1 MAIKVFA
8 DGANL
13 EGMLDMYENGN
24 VQGFTTN
31 PSLMKKGGVTDYR
44 AFAKEVL
51 AHITDVSVSF
61 EVFADD
67 VETMEVEAREIA
79 TWADNVYVKIP
90 CVTTKG
96 ESTAELVRKLSADGI
111 KVNVTTIFTPTQVDE
126 MVEAVDAETPS
137 IISLFAGRI
146 ADTGVDPIPFM
157 TESVKKAAAK
167 PNCEV
172 LWASTRELIN
182 IYQAEGCGCQ
192 IITVP
197 NSILAKRKNIGRDPY
212 EVSLDTVRGFAK
224 DIASLGFHI
233 LPWTKVPPPAPCK
246 IESIQQGKGFYQLG
260 EAWNSPRFGSD
271 DAKTGAVSCFFVSE
285 GHPERWNLQNT
296 RDFARRERGDP
307 CFGRFT
313 RTARAQIG
321 AVSLMWRRLF
331 VVDGKGARR
340 KRGDAHTDFFA
351 FGTCC
356 ATSLVA
362 LGLALTC
369 GRKTKGRENPMFC
382 PKCGTK
388 NVDEAK
394 FCCACGNP
402 FPTASVT
409 PPSAKPVSRL

>member
-51 AHITDVSVSF
+51 THITDVSVSF

-79 TWADNVYVKIP
+79 TWAENVYVKIP

-126 MVEAVDAETPS
+126 MVEAVDTETPS

-146 ADTGVDPIPFM
+146 ADTG
-157 TESVKKAAAK
+157 
-167 PNCEV
+167 
-172 LWASTRELIN
+172 ELIN

-224 DIASLGFHI
+224 DIAALGFHI
-233 LPWTKVPPPAPCK
+233 LP
-246 IESIQQGKGFYQLG
+246 
-260 EAWNSPRFGSD
+260 
-271 DAKTGAVSCFFVSE
+271 
-285 GHPERWNLQNT
+285 
-296 RDFARRERGDP
+296 
-307 CFGRFT
+307 
-313 RTARAQIG
+313 
-321 AVSLMWRRLF
+321 
-331 VVDGKGARR
+331 
-340 KRGDAHTDFFA
+340 
-351 FGTCC
+351 
-356 ATSLVA
+356 
-362 LGLALTC
+362 
-369 GRKTKGRENPMFC
+369 
-382 PKCGTK
+382 
-388 NVDEAK
+388 
-394 FCCACGNP
+394 
-402 FPTASVT
+402 
-409 PPSAKPVSRL
+409 

>member
-111 KVNVTTIFTPTQVDE
+111 KVNVTTIFTPEQVDE

-146 ADTGVDPIPFM
+146 ADTGVDPIYDG
-157 TESVKKAAAK
+157 VG
-167 PNCEV
+167 
-172 LWASTRELIN
+172 
-182 IYQAEGCGCQ
+182 QEGCRQ
-192 IITVP
+192 AQ
-197 NSILAKRKNIGRDPY
+197 L
-212 EVSLDTVRGFAK
+212 RG
-224 DIASLGFHI
+224 LVGVH
-233 LPWTKVPPPAPCK
+233 
-246 IESIQQGKGFYQLG
+246 
-260 EAWNSPRFGSD
+260 
-271 DAKTGAVSCFFVSE
+271 
-285 GHPERWNLQNT
+285 
-296 RDFARRERGDP
+296 
-307 CFGRFT
+307 
-313 RTARAQIG
+313 ARAYQHLPGRSLWLPDHYG
-321 AVSLMWRRLF
+321 AQQHP
-331 VVDGKGARR
+331 GQA
-340 KRGDAHTDFFA
+340 
-351 FGTCC
+351 
-356 ATSLVA
+356 
-362 LGLALTC
+362 
-369 GRKTKGRENPMFC
+369 
-382 PKCGTK
+382 
-388 NVDEAK
+388 
-394 FCCACGNP
+394 
-402 FPTASVT
+402 
-409 PPSAKPVSRL
+409 

>member
-51 AHITDVSVSF
+51 AHITDVSVSLRSLP
-61 EVFADD
+61 
-67 VETMEVEAREIA
+67 TTSRPWRSRPARSLRAE
-79 TWADNVYVKIP
+79 NVYVKIP

-224 DIASLGFHI
+224 DIAALGFHI
-233 LPWTKVPPPAPCK
+233 LP
-246 IESIQQGKGFYQLG
+246 
-260 EAWNSPRFGSD
+260 
-271 DAKTGAVSCFFVSE
+271 
-285 GHPERWNLQNT
+285 
-296 RDFARRERGDP
+296 
-307 CFGRFT
+307 
-313 RTARAQIG
+313 
-321 AVSLMWRRLF
+321 
-331 VVDGKGARR
+331 
-340 KRGDAHTDFFA
+340 
-351 FGTCC
+351 
-356 ATSLVA
+356 
-362 LGLALTC
+362 
-369 GRKTKGRENPMFC
+369 
-382 PKCGTK
+382 
-388 NVDEAK
+388 
-394 FCCACGNP
+394 
-402 FPTASVT
+402 
-409 PPSAKPVSRL
+409 

>member
-61 EVFADD
+61 EVFAD
-67 VETMEVEAREIA
+67 
-79 TWADNVYVKIP
+79 
-90 CVTTKG
+90 
-96 ESTAELVRKLSADGI
+96 GI
-111 KVNVTTIFTPTQVDE
+111 KVNVTTIFTPKQVDE
-126 MVEAVDAETPS
+126 IVEAVDAETPS

-167 PNCEV
+167 SNCEV

-182 IYQAEGCGCQ
+182 IYQAEACGCQ

-224 DIASLGFHI
+224 DIAALGFHI
-233 LPWTKVPPPAPCK
+233 LP
-246 IESIQQGKGFYQLG
+246 
-260 EAWNSPRFGSD
+260 
-271 DAKTGAVSCFFVSE
+271 
-285 GHPERWNLQNT
+285 
-296 RDFARRERGDP
+296 
-307 CFGRFT
+307 
-313 RTARAQIG
+313 
-321 AVSLMWRRLF
+321 
-331 VVDGKGARR
+331 
-340 KRGDAHTDFFA
+340 
-351 FGTCC
+351 
-356 ATSLVA
+356 
-362 LGLALTC
+362 
-369 GRKTKGRENPMFC
+369 
-382 PKCGTK
+382 
-388 NVDEAK
+388 
-394 FCCACGNP
+394 
-402 FPTASVT
+402 
-409 PPSAKPVSRL
+409 

>member
-1 MAIKVFA
+1 MQTKGIRQMAIKVFA

-51 AHITDVSVSF
+51 AHIIDVSVSF

-79 TWADNVYVKIP
+79 TWAENVYVKIP

-96 ESTAELVRKLSADGI
+96 ESTDELVRKLSADGI
-111 KVNVTTIFTPTQVDE
+111 KVNVTTIFTPKQVDE
-126 MVEAVDAETPS
+126 MVEAVDVETPS

-192 IITVP
+192 IITAP

-224 DIASLGFHI
+224 DIAALGFHI
-233 LPWTKVPPPAPCK
+233 LP
-246 IESIQQGKGFYQLG
+246 
-260 EAWNSPRFGSD
+260 
-271 DAKTGAVSCFFVSE
+271 
-285 GHPERWNLQNT
+285 
-296 RDFARRERGDP
+296 
-307 CFGRFT
+307 
-313 RTARAQIG
+313 
-321 AVSLMWRRLF
+321 
-331 VVDGKGARR
+331 
-340 KRGDAHTDFFA
+340 
-351 FGTCC
+351 
-356 ATSLVA
+356 
-362 LGLALTC
+362 
-369 GRKTKGRENPMFC
+369 
-382 PKCGTK
+382 
-388 NVDEAK
+388 
-394 FCCACGNP
+394 
-402 FPTASVT
+402 
-409 PPSAKPVSRL
+409 

>member
-31 PSLMKKGGVTDYR
+31 PSLMKKGGMADYR

-61 EVFADD
+61 EVFAD
-67 VETMEVEAREIA
+67 
-79 TWADNVYVKIP
+79 
-90 CVTTKG
+90 
-96 ESTAELVRKLSADGI
+96 GI
-111 KVNVTTIFTPTQVDE
+111 KVNVTTIFTPKQVDE

-167 PNCEV
+167 PSCEV

-182 IYQAEGCGCQ
+182 IYQAEVCGCQ

-224 DIASLGFHI
+224 DIAALGFHI
-233 LPWTKVPPPAPCK
+233 LP
-246 IESIQQGKGFYQLG
+246 
-260 EAWNSPRFGSD
+260 
-271 DAKTGAVSCFFVSE
+271 
-285 GHPERWNLQNT
+285 
-296 RDFARRERGDP
+296 
-307 CFGRFT
+307 
-313 RTARAQIG
+313 
-321 AVSLMWRRLF
+321 
-331 VVDGKGARR
+331 
-340 KRGDAHTDFFA
+340 
-351 FGTCC
+351 
-356 ATSLVA
+356 
-362 LGLALTC
+362 
-369 GRKTKGRENPMFC
+369 
-382 PKCGTK
+382 
-388 NVDEAK
+388 
-394 FCCACGNP
+394 
-402 FPTASVT
+402 
-409 PPSAKPVSRL
+409 

>member
-79 TWADNVYVKIP
+79 TWAENVYVKIP

-96 ESTAELVRKLSADGI
+96 ESTAELVHKLSADGI
-111 KVNVTTIFTPTQVDE
+111 KVNVTTIFTPKQVDE

-157 TESVKKAAAK
+157 TESVKKAAVK

-172 LWASTRELIN
+172 LWASRASSSTFTRRKDAVARSSRCPIAFWPSVRTSAVTRTRSRSIPCAVLPRISPLWASIFCRN
-182 IYQAEGCGCQ
+182 ANTGCAAGC
-192 IITVP
+192 
-197 NSILAKRKNIGRDPY
+197 
-212 EVSLDTVRGFAK
+212 
-224 DIASLGFHI
+224 
-233 LPWTKVPPPAPCK
+233 
-246 IESIQQGKGFYQLG
+246 
-260 EAWNSPRFGSD
+260 SPRPFPI
-271 DAKTGAVSCFFVSE
+271 AHALHE
-285 GHPERWNLQNT
+285 GR
-296 RDFARRERGDP
+296 ARQR
-307 CFGRFT
+307 
-313 RTARAQIG
+313 
-321 AVSLMWRRLF
+321 
-331 VVDGKGARR
+331 
-340 KRGDAHTDFFA
+340 
-351 FGTCC
+351 
-356 ATSLVA
+356 
-362 LGLALTC
+362 
-369 GRKTKGRENPMFC
+369 KGRGCRHEL
-382 PKCGTK
+382 
-388 NVDEAK
+388 
-394 FCCACGNP
+394 
-402 FPTASVT
+402 AS
-409 PPSAKPVSRL
+409 RF

>member
-31 PSLMKKGGVTDYR
+31 PSLMKKGGMADYR

-61 EVFADD
+61 EVFAD
-67 VETMEVEAREIA
+67 
-79 TWADNVYVKIP
+79 
-90 CVTTKG
+90 
-96 ESTAELVRKLSADGI
+96 GI
-111 KVNVTTIFTPTQVDE
+111 KANVTTIFTPEQVDE

-167 PNCEV
+167 PSCEV

-182 IYQAEGCGCQ
+182 IYQAEVCGCQ

-224 DIASLGFHI
+224 DIAALGFHI
-233 LPWTKVPPPAPCK
+233 LP
-246 IESIQQGKGFYQLG
+246 
-260 EAWNSPRFGSD
+260 
-271 DAKTGAVSCFFVSE
+271 
-285 GHPERWNLQNT
+285 
-296 RDFARRERGDP
+296 
-307 CFGRFT
+307 
-313 RTARAQIG
+313 
-321 AVSLMWRRLF
+321 
-331 VVDGKGARR
+331 
-340 KRGDAHTDFFA
+340 
-351 FGTCC
+351 
-356 ATSLVA
+356 
-362 LGLALTC
+362 
-369 GRKTKGRENPMFC
+369 
-382 PKCGTK
+382 
-388 NVDEAK
+388 
-394 FCCACGNP
+394 
-402 FPTASVT
+402 
-409 PPSAKPVSRL
+409 